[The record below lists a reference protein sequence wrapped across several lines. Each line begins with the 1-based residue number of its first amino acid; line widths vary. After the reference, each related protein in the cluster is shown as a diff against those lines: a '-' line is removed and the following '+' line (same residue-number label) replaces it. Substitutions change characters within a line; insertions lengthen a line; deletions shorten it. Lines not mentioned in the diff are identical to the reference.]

1 MDGNFLRKKKKNPI
15 NAIPCDSRYQKKQN
29 METMEPNGVEDSID
43 S

>member
-1 MDGNFLRKKKKNPI
+1 MDGNFLRKKKKKSNQRHTMRLKI
-15 NAIPCDSRYQKKQN
+15 SKKQN